1 MSEKLPPKTN
11 DQIIEVSL
19 KHVLLAFG
27 GLTIGSLAV
36 GFGIVFVRDNLKFRR
51 QKAIIEAA
59 QQFLLTIQE
68 GVLCKDEKTGS
79 SSPTK
84 ISRKLKTSSDTSD

>member
-36 GFGIVFVRDNLKFRR
+36 GSGIVFVRDYAKFRR

-59 QQFLLTIQE
+59 QQLLLTIQE

-79 SSPTK
+79 SSQTK
-84 ISRKLKTSSDTSD
+84 KLGKSKTSSATSD

>member
-19 KHVLLAFG
+19 KHVLIAFG

-36 GFGIVFVRDNLKFRR
+36 GSGIVFVRDYAKFRR

-68 GVLCKDEKTGS
+68 GVSWKNEKTAS

-84 ISRKLKTSSDTSD
+84 ISKRSKISSDT